1 MGKGRRIETR
11 KIPGEYDG
19 EIGLRR
25 LRLGWKESESL
36 TVDFTIESNW
46 FCLIL
51 GLFFESKLKI

>member
-19 EIGLRR
+19 EIGSRR

-36 TVDFTIESNW
+36 TVSSISRLN
-46 FCLIL
+46 LI
-51 GLFFESKLKI
+51 GFV